1 MLLRL
6 NFSRRIIS
14 PRGVGAPTSGFW
26 EVGFVTWERYQLTRE
41 EKVISGLSTSK
52 VKTSENPLPPPFLPQ
67 LDFLRLENRR
77 TTNMLRAKLV
87 TLLLIAALI
96 SPLSIADG
104 VADHAKQLHFSS
116 IVLDTHADTT
126 QLFFTKDYDF
136 AKRNTGG
143 SQVDIPRMRE
153 GGLNAQFLSI
163 FIDAAIMGPP
173 AIQKALD
180 QIAEIRTVV
189 AAHPQDLLFAT
200 SADDIRRAHS
210 QNKIAILMGI
220 EGGHMIGN
228 DIRMLRIYSLLGV
241 RYMTLAHFKN
251 DEWADSST
259 DKPAHNGLTDLGKD
273 VVREMNRQGILIDIS
288 HVSDKTFY
296 DALEVSK
303 APLIASHSSARA
315 ISNHPRNMSDDMI
328 KALAAKGG
336 VIQINYEQNYLS
348 DEYRRAY
355 EANAGD
361 VSKADEQFKKE
372 CGDDFVCIGTAQKR
386 QLEKLQAEGKL
397 PRVSWE
403 KIIEHI
409 DHVVKLVGPDH
420 VGLGSDFDGAD
431 MPDGLEDC
439 SKLPKITEAL
449 VRKGY
454 SDADVQKILGGN
466 ILRVLADS
474 ARVASELTATQN

>member
-1 MLLRL
+1 M
-6 NFSRRIIS
+6 RR
-14 PRGVGAPTSGFW
+14 AT
-26 EVGFVTWERYQLTRE
+26 
-41 EKVISGLSTSK
+41 
-52 VKTSENPLPPPFLPQ
+52 
-67 LDFLRLENRR
+67 
-77 TTNMLRAKLV
+77 LV
-87 TLLLIAALI
+87 TLVVTCTLALSLI
-96 SPLSIADG
+96 SPLTIADG

-136 AKRNTGG
+136 AKRNTNG

-180 QIAEIRTVV
+180 QIAEIRSVV
-189 AAHPQDLLFAT
+189 AAHPQDLMFAA
-200 SADDIRRAHS
+200 SADDIRRARA

-228 DIRMLRIYSLLGV
+228 DIRMVRI
-241 RYMTLAHFKN
+241 
-251 DEWADSST
+251 
-259 DKPAHNGLTDLGKD
+259 GLTDFGKD

-303 APLIASHSSARA
+303 TPLIASHSSVRA

-348 DEYRRAY
+348 DEYRKAY
-355 EANAGD
+355 ELNAGD

-372 CGDDFVCIGTAQKR
+372 CGDDFTCIGKAQKR
-386 QLEKLQAEGKL
+386 QLEQLQAEGKL
-397 PRVSWE
+397 PRVSYE

-409 DHVVKLVGPDH
+409 DHVVKLVGADH

-431 MPDGLEDC
+431 MPDGLEDS

-454 SDADVQKILGGN
+454 SDSDIQKILGGN

-474 ARVASELTATQN
+474 ARVASELTAAKN